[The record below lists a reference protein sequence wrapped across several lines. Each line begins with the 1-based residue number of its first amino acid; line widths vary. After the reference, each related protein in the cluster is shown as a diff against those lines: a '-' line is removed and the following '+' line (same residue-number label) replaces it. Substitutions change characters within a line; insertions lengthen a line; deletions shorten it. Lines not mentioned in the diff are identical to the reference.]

1 MADTMLT
8 TIDNPYDPYTHFD
21 EWYTYDITKG
31 YDTCGYLAR
40 IVKTSDELSEAD
52 QEVALDQAKQE
63 IISMN
68 ILGIYKL
75 VSPSSSEK

>member
-1 MADTMLT
+1 MLT